1 MLRKRLTASNEKWRN
16 NSRLCR
22 IILGAVASV
31 ALLSLLSASL
41 VGMRDMRHASV
52 QQIVTTSEEV
62 AHIHA
67 QHSRWAES
75 MKKQAQQQQAQ
86 QQQAQQQQ
94 AQQAQQQQE
103 TDRGRQKTLRSRPS
117 PSPSPAV
124 GGSNA
129 IERAFDEIFTTDKA
143 VGEGAAN
150 AKEDTLDD
158 DLKSSAAG
166 FQAQLEQDVSYRESL
181 AGAYVRLINLLARRN
196 EGKKPIVAIASSIS
210 SSYVSLVVE
219 VLPWIAYHTY
229 LGVRVFYIMI
239 DSRKPC
245 ESEAEAAK
253 VNAEARETMA
263 IFKMLKNVDVEIL
276 VSTAADS
283 ADTAEDDESI
293 TVDEHDLVRKYQKY
307 YATHHQWKDQPGN
320 YVLMIKQ
327 VR

>member
-75 MKKQAQQQQAQ
+75 MK
-86 QQQAQQQQ
+86 
-94 AQQAQQQQE
+94 QQAQQQQE